1 MSAYSDLIPV
11 NVLTGALGSGKTTL
25 LKALLRAP
33 RLAGTMVLVNELG
46 EIGIDHHLV
55 EHASESTLLL
65 ENGCLCCAM
74 RDDLKAALKD
84 LHSRRARGEIPR
96 YERIVVETTGI
107 ADPVPIA
114 YTLLAEPVLQH
125 HYRLGNVVTVVDA
138 VNAPA
143 QLDRFEEA
151 VRQVALADRLVAS
164 KLDLAGPASLE
175 ALRPRLAALN
185 PTAPILAAD
194 SPDLDPVD
202 LLVTDVYHRRS
213 KGREV
218 ERWMRS
224 ARGAMAA
231 DDGPA
236 GGVHGPHP
244 ASDAFHAAGTH
255 GPHSADGHGLHLANG
270 HGLAG
275 EASAFRRD
283 TPFPEGGLDPHPANG
298 HDPHPANG
306 HDPHPAG
313 GHDPNPA
320 NGHDLAGGMPVSR
333 RDTPFPGG
341 GHGPHPTG
349 IAACCFT
356 FDAALDW
363 TAFGVWMSMLLH
375 RHGDRVLRMKGL
387 LNVAGVP
394 GPVLVN
400 GVQHLVHPP
409 AHLDRWPDEDR
420 RSRVVVISN
429 GLGRE
434 EIEHSLHA
442 FNAIANPAPT
452 RADTARGST

>member
-1 MSAYSDLIPV
+1 MSAYSNLIPV

-33 RLAGTMVLVNELG
+33 HLAGTMVLVNELG

-74 RDDLKAALKD
+74 RDDLKTALKD
-84 LHSRRARGEIPR
+84 LHSRRARGGIPC

-143 QLDRFEEA
+143 QLDRFEES
-151 VRQVALADRLVAS
+151 VRQVALADRLVLS
-164 KLDLAGPASLE
+164 KLDLAGAGALDT
-175 ALRPRLAALN
+175 LRPRLAALN
-185 PTAPILAAD
+185 PTAPIVVAG
-194 SPDLDPVD
+194 SPELDPVE
-202 LLVTDVYHRRS
+202 LLITDVYHRQS
-213 KGREV
+213 KSREV

-224 ARGAMAA
+224 TRDAVAA
-231 DDGPA
+231 E
-236 GGVHGPHP
+236 GVHTPHP
-244 ASDAFHAAGTH
+244 ADGHD
-255 GPHSADGHGLHLANG
+255 PKPADGHRSHRA
-270 HGLAG
+270 AVT
-275 EASAFRRD
+275 AF
-283 TPFPEGGLDPHPANG
+283 
-298 HDPHPANG
+298 
-306 HDPHPAG
+306 
-313 GHDPNPA
+313 
-320 NGHDLAGGMPVSR
+320 
-333 RDTPFPGG
+333 
-341 GHGPHPTG
+341 
-349 IAACCFT
+349 CFT

-420 RSRVVVISN
+420 RSRLVVISN

-434 EIEHSLHA
+434 EIERSLHA
-442 FNAIANPAPT
+442 FNAIANPSPT
-452 RADTARGST
+452 FCYTTSEKS

>member
-33 RLAGTMVLVNELG
+33 RLTGTMVLVNELG

-74 RDDLKAALKD
+74 RDDLKTALKD
-84 LHSRRARGEIPR
+84 LHSRRDRGEIPR
-96 YERIVVETTGI
+96 YERVVVETTGI

-143 QLDRFEEA
+143 QLDRFTES
-151 VRQVALADRLVAS
+151 VRQVALADRLVVS
-164 KLDLAGPASLE
+164 KLDLAGPGALE
-175 ALRPRLAALN
+175 GLRARLATLN
-185 PTAPILAAD
+185 PAAPIIAAD
-194 SPDLDPVD
+194 SPELDPVD
-202 LLVTDVYHRRS
+202 LLITDIHDRES
-213 KGREV
+213 KNREV
-218 ERWMRS
+218 DRWIHS
-224 ARGAMAA
+224 IH
-231 DDGPA
+231 DP
-236 GGVHGPHP
+236 
-244 ASDAFHAAGTH
+244 AAGTGGH
-255 GPHSADGHGLHLANG
+255 GSHSADV
-270 HGLAG
+270 
-275 EASAFRRD
+275 
-283 TPFPEGGLDPHPANG
+283 T
-298 HDPHPANG
+298 
-306 HDPHPAG
+306 
-313 GHDPNPA
+313 
-320 NGHDLAGGMPVSR
+320 
-333 RDTPFPGG
+333 
-341 GHGPHPTG
+341 
-349 IAACCFT
+349 ACCFT
-356 FDAALDW
+356 FDAVLDW

-420 RSRVVVISN
+420 SSRLVVISS
-429 GLGRE
+429 GLDRE
-434 EIEHSLHA
+434 EIERSLHA
-442 FNAIANPAPT
+442 FNALANPAPT
-452 RADTARGST
+452 PAGEDLQSTVPALRERARSPAGAGERFATPPASARPGSG

>member
-1 MSAYSDLIPV
+1 MSAYSELIPV

-25 LKALLRAP
+25 LKTLLRVP
-33 RLAGTMVLVNELG
+33 RLAKAVVLVNELG

-74 RDDLKAALKD
+74 RDDLKTTLKD
-84 LHSRRARGEIPR
+84 LHSRRDRGEIPR
-96 YERIVVETTGI
+96 YERVVVETTGI

-143 QLDRFEEA
+143 QLDRFPES
-151 VRQVALADRLVAS
+151 VKQVALADRLVVS
-164 KLDLAGPASLE
+164 KLDIAGLGALD

-185 PTAPILAAD
+185 PDAPLVDAA
-194 SPDLDPVD
+194 SPELDPVELMIAD
-202 LLVTDVYHRRS
+202 IHDRES
-213 KGREV
+213 KSHEV

-224 ARGAMAA
+224 TGDSVAE
-231 DDGPA
+231 
-236 GGVHGPHP
+236 H
-244 ASDAFHAAGTH
+244 
-255 GPHSADGHGLHLANG
+255 DGHH
-270 HGLAG
+270 
-275 EASAFRRD
+275 S
-283 TPFPEGGLDPHPANG
+283 
-298 HDPHPANG
+298 
-306 HDPHPAG
+306 
-313 GHDPNPA
+313 
-320 NGHDLAGGMPVSR
+320 
-333 RDTPFPGG
+333 
-341 GHGPHPTG
+341 HPTA
-349 IAACCFT
+349 ITACCFT
-356 FDAALDW
+356 FDAVLDW

-387 LNVAGVP
+387 LNVAEVP

-409 AHLDRWPDEDR
+409 AHLERWPDEDR
-420 RSRVVVISN
+420 RSRVVVISS
-429 GLGRE
+429 GLERE
-434 EIEHSLHA
+434 VIERSLHA

-452 RADTARGST
+452 SDAGGGERSATPPPPPPSAP

>member
-33 RLAGTMVLVNELG
+33 RLTGAMVLVNELG

-74 RDDLKAALKD
+74 RDDLKTALKD
-84 LHSRRARGEIPR
+84 LHSRRDRGEIPR
-96 YERIVVETTGI
+96 YERVVVETTGI

-125 HYRLGNVVTVVDA
+125 HYRPGNVVTVVDA

-143 QLDRFEEA
+143 QLDRFTES
-151 VRQVALADRLVAS
+151 VRQVALADRLVVS
-164 KLDLAGPASLE
+164 KLDLAGSGALE
-175 ALRPRLAALN
+175 ALRPRLATLN
-185 PTAPILAAD
+185 PAAPIVAAD

-202 LLVTDVYHRRS
+202 LLITDIHDRGS
-213 KGREV
+213 KRREV

-224 ARGAMAA
+224 IQ
-231 DDGPA
+231 
-236 GGVHGPHP
+236 
-244 ASDAFHAAGTH
+244 DAAAGT
-255 GPHSADGHGLHLANG
+255 
-270 HGLAG
+270 
-275 EASAFRRD
+275 
-283 TPFPEGGLDPHPANG
+283 
-298 HDPHPANG
+298 
-306 HDPHPAG
+306 
-313 GHDPNPA
+313 
-320 NGHDLAGGMPVSR
+320 
-333 RDTPFPGG
+333 G
-341 GHGPHPTG
+341 GHGSHSEA

-356 FDAALDW
+356 FDAVLDW

-409 AHLDRWPDEDR
+409 AHLDRWPDGDR
-420 RSRVVVISN
+420 RSRVVVISQ

-434 EIEHSLHA
+434 EIERSLHA
-442 FNAIANPAPT
+442 FNAIANPAPP
-452 RADTARGST
+452 AEDAEAQARNDRDALQHA

>member
-46 EIGIDHHLV
+46 EVGIDHHLV

-74 RDDLKAALKD
+74 RDDLKTALKD

-138 VNAPA
+138 VNALA
-143 QLDRFEEA
+143 QLDRFEES
-151 VRQVALADRLVAS
+151 VRQVALADRLVLS
-164 KLDLAGPASLE
+164 KLELAGAGTLD

-185 PTAPILAAD
+185 PTAPVLATD
-194 SPDLDPVD
+194 SPDLDPID
-202 LLVTDVYHRRS
+202 LLVTDIYDRRS
-213 KGREV
+213 KSREV

-224 ARGAMAA
+224 AREAMTA
-231 DDGPA
+231 DGSPTGHA
-236 GGVHGPHP
+236 GPHP
-244 ASDAFHAAGTH
+244 VG
-255 GPHSADGHGLHLANG
+255 DG
-270 HGLAG
+270 
-275 EASAFRRD
+275 S
-283 TPFPEGGLDPHPANG
+283 
-298 HDPHPANG
+298 
-306 HDPHPAG
+306 HPAG
-313 GHDPNPA
+313 GHDLHFVGGNGPEPA
-320 NGHDLAGGMPVSR
+320 
-333 RDTPFPGG
+333 G
-341 GHGPHPTG
+341 GHGPHPTS

-356 FDAALDW
+356 FEAVLDW
-363 TAFGVWMSMLLH
+363 TAFGMWMSMLLH

-400 GVQHLVHPP
+400 GVRHLVHPP
-409 AHLDRWPDEDR
+409 AHLDGWPDEDR

-434 EIEHSLHA
+434 EIERSLHA
-442 FNAIANPAPT
+442 FNAIANPAPARAEAIT
-452 RADTARGST
+452 RGRNPGPDFTDPGHGTARPAFPARH

>member
-46 EIGIDHHLV
+46 EVGIDHHLV
-55 EHASESTLLL
+55 EHASESPLLL

-74 RDDLKAALKD
+74 RDDLKTALKE
-84 LHSRRARGEIPR
+84 LHSRRARGEILR

-143 QLDRFEEA
+143 QLDRFAES
-151 VRQVALADRLVAS
+151 VRQVALADRLVVS
-164 KLDLAGPASLE
+164 KLDLAGPAALA

-185 PTAPILAAD
+185 PTAPVLATD
-194 SPDLDPVD
+194 PLGLDPID
-202 LLVTDVYHRRS
+202 LLVTDVYDRRS
-213 KGREV
+213 KSREV
-218 ERWMRS
+218 GRWMRS
-224 ARGAMAA
+224 TREAMAA
-231 DDGPA
+231 GS
-236 GGVHGPHP
+236 HGSHP
-244 ASDAFHAAGTH
+244 A
-255 GPHSADGHGLHLANG
+255 
-270 HGLAG
+270 
-275 EASAFRRD
+275 
-283 TPFPEGGLDPHPANG
+283 
-298 HDPHPANG
+298 
-306 HDPHPAG
+306 
-313 GHDPNPA
+313 
-320 NGHDLAGGMPVSR
+320 
-333 RDTPFPGG
+333 
-341 GHGPHPTG
+341 G

-356 FDAALDW
+356 FETALDW

-375 RHGDRVLRMKGL
+375 RHGDRVLRIKGL

-400 GVQHLVHPP
+400 GVRHLVHPP
-409 AHLDRWPDEDR
+409 AHLDRWPDENR
-420 RSRVVVISN
+420 HSRLVVISN

-434 EIEHSLHA
+434 EIERSLHA
-442 FNAIANPAPT
+442 FNTIANPAPAET
-452 RADTARGST
+452 ITSGGNPGPDFTDPDRRSESRRAEAVACRERTARS

>member
-25 LKALLRAP
+25 LKALMRAP

-46 EIGIDHHLV
+46 EVGIDHHLV

-74 RDDLKAALKD
+74 RDDLKTALKD
-84 LHSRRARGEIPR
+84 LHSRRACGGIPY

-143 QLDRFEEA
+143 QLDRFEES
-151 VRQVALADRLVAS
+151 VRQVALADRLVLS
-164 KLDLAGPASLE
+164 KLDLAGAGALD
-175 ALRPRLAALN
+175 ALRLRLAALN
-185 PTAPILAAD
+185 PTAPVLAMD
-194 SPDLDPVD
+194 SSDLDPID
-202 LLVTDVYHRRS
+202 LLVTDVYDRRS
-213 KGREV
+213 KSREV

-224 ARGAMAA
+224 TREAMTA
-231 DDGPA
+231 DDGPTGHA
-236 GGVHGPHP
+236 GPHP
-244 ASDAFHAAGTH
+244 VG
-255 GPHSADGHGLHLANG
+255 DG
-270 HGLAG
+270 
-275 EASAFRRD
+275 S
-283 TPFPEGGLDPHPANG
+283 
-298 HDPHPANG
+298 
-306 HDPHPAG
+306 HPAG
-313 GHDPNPA
+313 GHGA
-320 NGHDLAGGMPVSR
+320 
-333 RDTPFPGG
+333 
-341 GHGPHPTG
+341 HPTS

-356 FDAALDW
+356 FEATLDW

-409 AHLDRWPDEDR
+409 AHLDGWPDEDR
-420 RSRVVVISN
+420 RSRMVVISN

-434 EIEHSLHA
+434 EIERSLHA
-442 FNAIANPAPT
+442 FNAIANPAPARAEAIT
-452 RADTARGST
+452 RGRNPGPDFTDPGHGTARPAFPARH

>member
-1 MSAYSDLIPV
+1 MSGGESLVRETQGETAVSAYSDLIPV

-33 RLAGTMVLVNELG
+33 RLNGTMVLVNELG

-65 ENGCLCCAM
+65 ENGCVCCAM
-74 RDDLKAALKD
+74 RDDLKTALKD

-143 QLDRFEEA
+143 QLDRFAES
-151 VRQVALADRLVAS
+151 VKQVALADRLVVS
-164 KLDLAGPASLE
+164 KLDIAGPEALD
-175 ALRPRLAALN
+175 ALRPRFAALN
-185 PTAPILAAD
+185 PDAPMIAAD
-194 SPDLDPVD
+194 SPGLDPVD
-202 LLVTDVYHRRS
+202 LLIADIHDRRS
-213 KGREV
+213 KSREV

-224 ARGAMAA
+224 
-231 DDGPA
+231 
-236 GGVHGPHP
+236 
-244 ASDAFHAAGTH
+244 T
-255 GPHSADGHGLHLANG
+255 
-270 HGLAG
+270 G
-275 EASAFRRD
+275 EAAAA
-283 TPFPEGGLDPHPANG
+283 TPAH
-298 HDPHPANG
+298 
-306 HDPHPAG
+306 
-313 GHDPNPA
+313 
-320 NGHDLAGGMPVSR
+320 
-333 RDTPFPGG
+333 T
-341 GHGPHPTG
+341 PHPTA
-349 IAACCFT
+349 ITACCFT
-356 FDAALDW
+356 FDAVLDW

-387 LNVAGVP
+387 LNVEGVP

-420 RSRVVVISN
+420 RSRLVVISS
-429 GLGRE
+429 GLDRE
-434 EIEHSLHA
+434 EIERSLHA
-442 FNAIANPAPT
+442 FNAIANPAPVDAVPHSREGGGFQDG
-452 RADTARGST
+452 RAHLAPARRI

>member
-33 RLAGTMVLVNELG
+33 RLTGTMVLVNELG

-74 RDDLKAALKD
+74 RDDLKTALKD
-84 LHSRRARGEIPR
+84 LHSRRDRGDIPS
-96 YERIVVETTGI
+96 YERVVVETTGI

-143 QLDRFEEA
+143 QLDRFTES
-151 VRQVALADRLVAS
+151 VRQVALADRLVVS
-164 KLDLAGPASLE
+164 KLDLAGPGAMDE
-175 ALRPRLAALN
+175 LRPRLATLN
-185 PTAPILAAD
+185 PAAPIIVAD
-194 SPDLDPVD
+194 SSGLDPVD
-202 LLVTDVYHRRS
+202 LLIADIHDRETKS
-213 KGREV
+213 REV
-218 ERWMRS
+218 ERWIHS
-224 ARGAMAA
+224 IH
-231 DDGPA
+231 DG
-236 GGVHGPHP
+236 
-244 ASDAFHAAGTH
+244 AAGT
-255 GPHSADGHGLHLANG
+255 
-270 HGLAG
+270 
-275 EASAFRRD
+275 
-283 TPFPEGGLDPHPANG
+283 
-298 HDPHPANG
+298 
-306 HDPHPAG
+306 G
-313 GHDPNPA
+313 GHA
-320 NGHDLAGGMPVSR
+320 SHAEAI
-333 RDTPFPGG
+333 T
-341 GHGPHPTG
+341 
-349 IAACCFT
+349 ACCFT
-356 FDAALDW
+356 FDAVLDW

-420 RSRVVVISN
+420 RSRVVVISH
-429 GLGRE
+429 GLDRD
-434 EIEHSLHA
+434 EIERSLHA
-442 FNAIANPAPT
+442 FNAIANPAT
-452 RADTARGST
+452 VAADAAAQVRSDRDALQDA

>member
-33 RLAGTMVLVNELG
+33 GLAGTMVLVNELG
-46 EIGIDHHLV
+46 EVGIDHHLV

-74 RDDLKAALKD
+74 RDDLKTALKD
-84 LHSRRARGEIPR
+84 LHSRRALGEIPR

-143 QLDRFEEA
+143 QLDRFEES
-151 VRQVALADRLVAS
+151 VRQVALADRLVVS
-164 KLDLAGPASLE
+164 KLDLAGPGALA

-185 PTAPILAAD
+185 PTVPIVVAG
-194 SPDLDPVD
+194 SPELDPVE
-202 LLVTDVYHRRS
+202 LLITDVYDRRS

-224 ARGAMAA
+224 TREAMAA
-231 DDGPA
+231 DGGPA
-236 GGVHGPHP
+236 NRAADPHPAHDGSHPAGVHGPNPADNHGPDPTGGDGLHLASSHGLAGEAPALPGDGGDLHLAGGHGPHP
-244 ASDAFHAAGTH
+244 AS
-255 GPHSADGHGLHLANG
+255 
-270 HGLAG
+270 
-275 EASAFRRD
+275 
-283 TPFPEGGLDPHPANG
+283 
-298 HDPHPANG
+298 
-306 HDPHPAG
+306 
-313 GHDPNPA
+313 
-320 NGHDLAGGMPVSR
+320 
-333 RDTPFPGG
+333 
-341 GHGPHPTG
+341 

-356 FDAALDW
+356 FEAALDW

-375 RHGDRVLRMKGL
+375 RHGDRVLRIKGL

-400 GVQHLVHPP
+400 GVRHLVHPP

-429 GLGRE
+429 GLRRE
-434 EIEHSLHA
+434 EIERSLHA
-442 FNAIANPAPT
+442 FNAIANPAQGCVDRD
-452 RADTARGST
+452 RATGTVGTCDDRDRSK